1 MSRFAQVPSQFA
13 RVEVATSLLTD
24 SAPAGRSAGEAS
36 TGSWRGLYVVD
47 GQPRAFDEM
56 LGLRGVRW
64 HAHTRFLAA
73 FAQSMRR
80 HF

>member
-1 MSRFAQVPSQFA
+1 MSSSAHAPSQFS
-13 RVEVATSLLTD
+13 RVEVATPLLTD
-24 SAPAGRSAGEAS
+24 SAPAGHSAGEGP